1 MVASISARKSVSAAL
16 GYYRHMGEDDYYA
29 RDGEAPGRWEGR
41 GAERL
46 SLDGS
51 VEKSAFEAALS
62 GRDPKTG
69 APLVQTN
76 GRAHAAGWDMTFSA
90 PKSVSVLWA
99 LSPDADRAV
108 IETAHR
114 TAVLEAT
121 RHLEDNAAW
130 ARRSKGGARREPTA
144 GLLMAQFDHH
154 MSRALD
160 PQIHTHVFIFNL
172 APRRDGSWGA
182 IISRPLYLAQKEA
195 GRVYRAALA
204 RTLERSGWRLEKT
217 ADAFRVAAIPPH
229 VERAFSKRR
238 QEIEQAAKAFGYN
251 TPDGMELAALRT
263 RQAKKSVPLEQR
275 FEAWRNEARSLGF
288 EQAPARE
295 RPIQAEKFAAK
306 VAAEVARN
314 NAELTAFSAS
324 GARIEAPKSAQVS
337 ARISA
342 VASQKTGTHSASSA
356 TRSAAKTPTPKPLH
370 GVKLPSLSSLARRL
384 ATALDGPSR
393 MSGVR
398 INLREKRRP
407 RDRERER

>member
-1 MVASISARKSVSAAL
+1 MVASISARKSVGAAL

-46 SLDGS
+46 SLEGP

-69 APLVQTN
+69 APLVQAN

-99 LSPDADRAV
+99 LSPDEDRNV
-108 IETAHR
+108 IETAQR
-114 TAVLEAT
+114 SAVFEAT

-130 ARRSKGGARREPTA
+130 ARRGQAGAHREQTA

-160 PQIHTHVFIFNL
+160 PQLHTHVFIFNL

-182 IISRPLYLAQKEA
+182 IMSRPLYLAQKEA
-195 GRVYRAALA
+195 GHVYRAALA
-204 RTLERSGWRLEKT
+204 RTLEHAGWRLERD
-217 ADAFRVAAIPPH
+217 ADSFRVAAIPPH

-238 QEIEQAAKAFGYN
+238 QEIERAAKSFGYN
-251 TPDGMELAALRT
+251 TPEGMERAALRT
-263 RQAKKSVPLEQR
+263 RQAKKAAPLEQR
-275 FEAWRNEARSLGF
+275 FKAWRQEARTLGF
-288 EQAPARE
+288 ERNTERNRTNCTEKPAENFAATDARN
-295 RPIQAEKFAAK
+295 AEKSPSY
-306 VAAEVARN
+306 
-314 NAELTAFSAS
+314 SAS
-324 GARIEAPKSAQVS
+324 AAQIRTPET
-337 ARISA
+337 ARISTTNA
-342 VASQKTGTHSASSA
+342 GKTAARLASSA
-356 TRSAAKTPTPKPLH
+356 SPAAKIRARSPLH
-370 GVKLPSLSSLARRL
+370 GVKIPSVATLARRL
-384 ATALDGPSR
+384 VTVLDGPAR

-398 INLREKRRP
+398 VNLRKKRRS
-407 RDRERER
+407 RDHAHDRESER

>member
-1 MVASISARKSVSAAL
+1 MVASISARKSAGTAL

-46 SLDGS
+46 SLDGP

-69 APLVQTN
+69 ALLVQAN

-99 LSPDADRAV
+99 LSPDTNRAD

-114 TAVLEAT
+114 NAVLDAT

-130 ARRSKGGARREPTA
+130 ARRGKAGARREPTA

-160 PQIHTHVFIFNL
+160 PQLHTHVFIFNL

-182 IISRPLYLAQKEA
+182 IMSRPLYLAQKEA
-195 GRVYRAALA
+195 GRIYRDALA
-204 RTLERSGWRLEKT
+204 RTLERLGWRLKKT
-217 ADAFRVAAIPPH
+217 ADSFRVAAIPPH

-238 QEIEQAAKAFGYN
+238 QEIERAAESFGYN
-251 TPDGMELAALRT
+251 TPEGMERAALRT
-263 RQAKKSVPLEQR
+263 RQAKKAAPLEQR
-275 FEAWRNEARSLGF
+275 FEAWRQEARAFDF
-288 EQAPARE
+288 ELKPE
-295 RPIQAEKFAAK
+295 RNRINCTEKMAGNIAAEGTRNAEKSPSYAA
-306 VAAEVARN
+306 
-314 NAELTAFSAS
+314 SA
-324 GARIEAPKSAQVS
+324 ARIRTPET
-337 ARISA
+337 ARISTTNA
-342 VASQKTGTHSASSA
+342 GKIAA
-356 TRSAAKTPTPKPLH
+356 RSAPSAPPAAKIHAPKPLH
-370 GVKLPSLSSLARRL
+370 GVKIAALSSLARRL
-384 ATALDGPSR
+384 TAALDGPAR

-398 INLREKRRP
+398 VNLREKRRP